1 MKIKVRLPFTDSY
14 VTVKGC
20 RPGDSKDTVL
30 RRYYEGCMMA
40 PDNFAYLR
48 ALADK
53 VCEIDFAKNLQ
64 PEIVPAI
71 IIMAGGII
79 EQMKSDL
86 HDIGNLE
93 QLIPPMASIWA
104 HRREQ
109 LPVMISSAHSEIERL
124 MGSMAGTAYSYE

>member
-1 MKIKVRLPFTDSY
+1 
-14 VTVKGC
+14 
-20 RPGDSKDTVL
+20 
-30 RRYYEGCMMA
+30 MMA

-79 EQMKSDL
+79 EQMKGDL

-104 HRREQ
+104 NRREQ